1 MKLMMVLGAGDIY
14 SRFDELLDPLAVEMI
29 VYRHI
34 QKAMDNIEEVNPDV
48 VIIDTGAFPRHWK
61 SFVQFIREPGQGKQ
75 RPVILVKGKSF
86 SPTEQAKAVFLGV
99 DAVVSETLTGKGE
112 ATNIQSIINAVIPD
126 GEHKFKTKNDED
138 GGRFGL
144 LITHPI
150 TGVLLSGEVK
160 NVSEEGLVFYPDHAS
175 LAETIPLHA
184 ELYACS
190 FRAGDTILSPILRLV
205 KRGADLYFV
214 FVSFPGNE
222 QVVFNNYYART
233 KDKE

>member
-1 MKLMMVLGAGDIY
+1 MKLMMVLGAGDIC
-14 SRFDELLDPLAVEMI
+14 SKLEEFLGPLAIETI

-48 VIIDTGAFPRHWK
+48 IIIDTRVFPRHWK
-61 SFVQFIREPGQGKQ
+61 SFVQFIRKTGPGKQ
-75 RPVILVKGKSF
+75 CPVILIKGENF
-86 SPTEQAKAVFLGV
+86 SSIEQDKAVFLGV
-99 DAVVSETLTGKGE
+99 DAVVSGTLTDKGE
-112 ATNIQSIINAVIPD
+112 IATIQSIINAVIPD
-126 GEHKFKTKNDED
+126 GEHKLKMKNDA
-138 GGRFGL
+138 GSGRFDL

-160 NVSEEGLVFYPDHAS
+160 TVSEEGLIFYPDHAS

-190 FRAGDTILSPILRLV
+190 FRAGDTILSPVLRLV
-205 KRGADLYFV
+205 KRDTGLYFT

-222 QVVFNNYYART
+222 QVIFNNYYART
-233 KDKE
+233 G

>member
-1 MKLMMVLGAGDIY
+1 MKLMMVLGVGNLYAKLNEILR
-14 SRFDELLDPLAVEMI
+14 SLAVETI

-48 VIIDTGAFPRHWK
+48 IIIDAGPFPRHWK
-61 SFVQFIREPGQGKQ
+61 SFVQFIRKTGQGKQ
-75 RPVILVKGKSF
+75 CPVILIKGENF
-86 SPTEQAKAVFLGV
+86 SSEEHDKAVFLGV

-112 ATNIQSIINAVIPD
+112 IASIQSIINAAIPD
-126 GEHKFKTKNDED
+126 GEHKLKMKNDEG

-160 NVSEEGLVFYPDHAS
+160 TVSEEGLIFCPDRSS

-205 KRGADLYFV
+205 KRDAGLYFA

-222 QVVFNNYYART
+222 QVIFNNYYTRAKR
-233 KDKE
+233 